1 MEVSLISKSVY
12 PTLNELS
19 PLSFLQAFIVQSIKV
34 AGQFGC
40 NQEHDRVRY
49 IERMGL
55 GAASCLETAA
65 RTEYSLPQDI
75 PLSQEQ
81 YESLIVHIKNQ
92 IGGEFSSASS
102 GASYVRVINHRC
114 PFGEAVRE
122 APELCRMTS
131 SVFGAIAARNFGY
144 AKVELRKR
152 IAVNDG
158 VCEIL
163 VYVDPADA
171 VEQSGDE
178 YLLKNGQVHSSLAST
193 DDHIQQAL
201 VTAWCNNKITNTK
214 RSQVNMPRIIAQS
227 TAMRAA
233 FHTVELVAPTTAS
246 VVISGETGTGKEI
259 IARAIHAL
267 SDRTEKPFIAINC
280 GAIPESLIETELFGH
295 ERGAFTNAYQIRHGV
310 FERANGGTLF
320 LDEINSL
327 PISAQVKL
335 LRVVQEGEFERVGGE
350 EPLNVD
356 VRIIAATNQDLD
368 LLVKNEKF
376 RRDLYYRLDVVHIHL
391 PPLRERPDDKSALVD
406 LILKRLSEKYHHP
419 IRILSSRAWKQI
431 SAYDWPGNV
440 REMENLLERAF
451 LLNAGAIIDTV
462 IERDASDSLTDS
474 YSLRD
479 LKRQKSDIAEY
490 QLLHE
495 SLRRNKGR
503 VNDVAREL
511 KVTPRAIY
519 QKIKMLGINLKEY
532 RLDDSR
538 TGSRS
543 GRPL

>member
-1 MEVSLISKSVY
+1 M
-12 PTLNELS
+12 
-19 PLSFLQAFIVQSIKV
+19 
-34 AGQFGC
+34 
-40 NQEHDRVRY
+40 RY

-65 RTEYSLPQDI
+65 RAEHLLPQDV

-81 YESLIVHIKNQ
+81 YTNLIVHIKNQ
-92 IGGEFSSASS
+92 IGGEFSSISS
-102 GASYVRVINHRC
+102 DAPYIRVINHRC

-131 SVFGAIAARNFGY
+131 SVFGAIAARSFGY
-144 AKVELRKR
+144 AKVDLRKR

-158 VCEIL
+158 ICEIL
-163 VYVDPADA
+163 VYTDPAVA
-171 VEQSGDE
+171 GEQSGEE
-178 YLLKNGQVHSSLAST
+178 YISANGQIHSSLAST
-193 DDHIQQAL
+193 DDHIQQSL
-201 VTAWCNNKITNTK
+201 VSAWCNNKTTN
-214 RSQVNMPRIIAQS
+214 RARPQVKIPRIIAQS

-233 FHTVELVAPTTAS
+233 FKTVELVAPTTAS
-246 VVISGETGTGKEI
+246 IVISGETGTGKEI

-267 SDRTEKPFIAINC
+267 SDRTGNPFIAINC
-280 GAIPESLIETELFGH
+280 GAIHEGLIETELFGH
-295 ERGAFTNAYQIRHGV
+295 ERGAFTSAYQRRHGV

-356 VRIIAATNQDLD
+356 VRIIAATNHDLD
-368 LLVKNEKF
+368 ILVRNGEF
-376 RRDLYYRLDVVHIHL
+376 RRDLYYRLAVVHIHL
-391 PPLRERPDDKSALVD
+391 PPLRDRPDDISALVD
-406 LILKRLSEKYHHP
+406 LILRRLSEKYHHP
-419 IRILSSRAWKQI
+419 KILSSRAWNQI
-431 SAYDWPGNV
+431 FAYDWPGNV

-451 LLNAGAIIDTV
+451 LLSTGAIINTV
-462 IERDASDSLTDS
+462 INQNTSESMTDS
-474 YSLRD
+474 RSLREV
-479 LKRQKSDIAEY
+479 KRQKSNIAEY

-503 VNDVAREL
+503 VSDVACEL
-511 KVTPRAIY
+511 RVTPRAIY
-519 QKIKMLGINLKEY
+519 QKVKSLGINLKDF
-532 RLDDSR
+532 RVDDSR

-543 GRPL
+543 VRPL